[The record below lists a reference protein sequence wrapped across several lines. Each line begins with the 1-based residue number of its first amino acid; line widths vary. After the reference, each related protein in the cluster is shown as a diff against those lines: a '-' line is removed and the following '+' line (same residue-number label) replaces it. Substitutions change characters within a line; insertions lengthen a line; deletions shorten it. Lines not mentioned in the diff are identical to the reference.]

1 MQDKIWVEGMRVYKP
16 DEQAPEFV
24 KVNVVLHRGDLITWL
39 ASQVDD
45 KIKVQIKEA
54 RSGNYYAEVD
64 TYKKDA
70 APEPAP
76 KPAPAP
82 VQKPV
87 DEDFNDDIPF

>member
-16 DEQAPEFV
+16 DERAPEFV

-64 TYKKDA
+64 TFNKQQA
-70 APEPAP
+70 SQ
-76 KPAPAP
+76 AP
-82 VQKPV
+82 VQVQNAV